1 MRLTDTLT
9 GRLRDLEPREPGKVS
24 IYACGPTV
32 YDVPH
37 LGHART
43 ALTYDVLVRYLRWR
57 GHEVTLVSN
66 ITDIDDNII
75 NRAAETG
82 TTEPEL
88 AARFADVYIDQL
100 RIFGIADPDHRPRA
114 TQYVEQMI
122 AVIGELVDDGKA
134 YVVEGRGVYFDVS
147 AFDGYGAL
155 CHRVADDLREQ
166 ARARV
171 AVDDLKEDPL
181 DFALW
186 KAAKPGEPT
195 WDSPWGPGRPGWHI
209 ECVAMS
215 LDILGDDFDI
225 HGGGSDL
232 AFPHHENERAEA
244 EAAGHRFARHW
255 VHSAMLNVDGEKMSK
270 SLGNFRNLGDAL
282 DAYGPRPLRL
292 AMLQAHYL
300 TVMELSDAAMAGATG
315 GIDRLDAFAR
325 RMAAAGVEPAD
336 HSDAAAVDAFVAAM
350 DTDLGTPDALAVIFD
365 QVSAGNAALDA
376 GDHDAAAVASAT
388 VAELCGVLGIVGA
401 AEREAGEDDAEIDE
415 LLAQRQQA
423 RADRDFA
430 TADAIRDTLAE
441 RGIEIEDTP
450 TGPIWRRR

>member
-9 GRLRDLEPREPGKVS
+9 GRLRDLEPREPGTVS

-57 GHEVTLVSN
+57 GNDVTLVSN
-66 ITDIDDNII
+66 ITDIDDKII
-75 NRAAETG
+75 ERAAATG

-88 AARFADVYIDQL
+88 AERYATIYIDQL
-100 RIFGIADPDHRPRA
+100 RMLGIADADHRPRA
-114 TQYVEQMI
+114 TEYVEQMI
-122 AVIGELVDDGKA
+122 AVIGELLERDQA

-147 AFDGYGAL
+147 SFPGYGAL
-155 CHRVADDLREQ
+155 CQRTADDLREQ
-166 ARARV
+166 AQARV
-171 AVDDLKEDPL
+171 AVDERKDDAL

-215 LDILGDDFDI
+215 LDILGDGFDI

-270 SLGNFRNLGDAL
+270 SLNNFRTLGDAL

-300 TVMELSDAAMAGATG
+300 TVMELSEAAMAGASG
-315 GIDRLDAFAR
+315 GIDRLDAFVR
-325 RMAAAGVEPAD
+325 RMAAAGVAAAD
-336 HSDAAAVDAFVAAM
+336 TTDAAAIDTFIAAM
-350 DTDLGTPDALAVIFD
+350 DTDLGTPDALAVVFD

-376 GDHDAAAVASAT
+376 GDHAGAAIAAAT
-388 VAELCGVLGIVGA
+388 VTELCG
-401 AEREAGEDDAEIDE
+401 RAGHHVPD
-415 LLAQRQQA
+415 RA
-423 RADRDFA
+423 R
-430 TADAIRDTLAE
+430 
-441 RGIEIEDTP
+441 G
-450 TGPIWRRR
+450 